1 MYLSKF
7 TDYSF
12 RIMMYL
18 GNHPNELYTVDE
30 LSSILNLST
39 HHIKKIIYTLS
50 KNGYIL
56 STKGRN
62 GGVKM
67 GKNPKDINLG
77 TLLQITEDN
86 LNILECFS
94 PENNTCNINNNCK
107 LKPIINDALNS
118 FKQKLSE
125 YTLEDIL

>member
-12 RIMMYL
+12 RILIYL
-18 GNHPNELYTVDE
+18 GNHPNELFTVDE

-39 HHIKKIIYTLS
+39 HHIKKIIYKLA
-50 KNGYIL
+50 KNNYIL

-62 GGVKM
+62 GGIKLVM
-67 GKNPKDINLG
+67 DPKNINLG
-77 TLLQITEDN
+77 KLLEITEDN
-86 LNILECFS
+86 LNIVECFS
-94 PENNTCNINNNCK
+94 QENNSCNLVQDCK
-107 LKPIINDALNS
+107 LKPILNEALIS
-118 FKQKLSE
+118 FKIKLSE

>member
-12 RIMMYL
+12 RILVYL
-18 GNHPNELYTVDE
+18 GNHPNELFTVDE

-39 HHIKKIIYTLS
+39 HHIKKIIYKLA
-50 KNGYIL
+50 KNNYIL

-62 GGVKM
+62 GGIKLVM
-67 GKNPKDINLG
+67 DPKNINLG
-77 TLLQITEDN
+77 KLLEITEDN
-86 LNILECFS
+86 LNIVECFS
-94 PENNTCNINNNCK
+94 QENNSCNLVQGCK
-107 LKPIINDALNS
+107 LKPILNEALIS
-118 FKQKLSE
+118 FKIKLSE